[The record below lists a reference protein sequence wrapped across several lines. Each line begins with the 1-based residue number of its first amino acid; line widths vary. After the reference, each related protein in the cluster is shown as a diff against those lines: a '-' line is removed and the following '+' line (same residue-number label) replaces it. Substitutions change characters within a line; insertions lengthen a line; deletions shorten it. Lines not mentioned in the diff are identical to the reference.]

1 MNSGLTAQ
9 EQETGQVAFLGFAP
23 PHCYRSRTRTA
34 FPGFVMRNEG
44 GRPGTELCPHSP
56 TTQYTDAP
64 SSVPVVVSLRP
75 HPSRD
80 ALDPSPHSPLNAL
93 SLSLSPLLTVLS
105 FGSPYWIIP
114 TSILTAA
121 QFCHIFIGM
130 KISSPDPITH
140 PAPVTALLLL
150 PIPLTPDFS

>member
-44 GRPGTELCPHSP
+44 GRPGIELCPHS
-56 TTQYTDAP
+56 
-64 SSVPVVVSLRP
+64 SVPVMVSLRP

-105 FGSPYWIIP
+105 FGSPCWIIP

>member
-1 MNSGLTAQ
+1 MNSGLAAQ
-9 EQETGQVAFLGFAP
+9 EQETGQIAFLGFAP
-23 PHCYRSRTRTA
+23 PPRNCYRSRTRTA
-34 FPGFVMRNEG
+34 FPGFVMRNKG
-44 GRPGTELCPHSP
+44 GRPGTELCP
-56 TTQYTDAP
+56 P

-121 QFCHIFIGM
+121 QFCQVFIGM